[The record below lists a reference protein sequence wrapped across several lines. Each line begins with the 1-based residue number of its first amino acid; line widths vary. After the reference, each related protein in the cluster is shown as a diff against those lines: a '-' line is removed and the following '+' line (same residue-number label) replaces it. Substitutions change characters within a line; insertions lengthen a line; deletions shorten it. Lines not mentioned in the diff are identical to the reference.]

1 MRIQLANDRPVAP
14 KGRYVLYW
22 MIAARRTRY
31 SFALDHAISR
41 AKELGRPLVVFEP
54 LRAGYQWA
62 SDRHHQ
68 FVLDG
73 MADNAAAF
81 KRAGI
86 TYISYVEPEPGA
98 GKGLL
103 AALARDAC
111 LVVTDEQPGFFLG
124 HMVAAAAAKLDVCV
138 ETVDGN
144 GLVPLRFVD
153 RAYPSAAHFRRAI
166 QKLGPPHIATM
177 PTPDPLTRVPRMLRD
192 AELPKLRWKSATSI
206 AAIPIDH
213 TVRPVPYRGG
223 AEAGRA
229 TLESFVE
236 QRLPNYRERN
246 HPDAHAAS
254 GLSPYLHFGHVGAHE
269 IADAVWRAV
278 DWNPT
283 KLAPKPTGTR
293 EGWWGLPAAAEAFFD
308 ELVTWRELG
317 YGYCFHRK
325 DHATFATLPAWARAT
340 LEQHAADPR
349 PERYTFAELE
359 AAATG
364 DEIWNAAQRELLAE
378 GRIQNYLRMLWG
390 KKILEWTKS
399 PRIALTTLIEL
410 NNKYAV
416 DGRDPNSYSG
426 ILWTLGLFDRPWGE
440 RPIFGTVRYMSSAQ
454 ARKKLDMTRYLARYR
469 HSGSASLELPFEK

>member
-1 MRIQLANDRPVAP
+1 
-14 KGRYVLYW
+14 

-31 SFALDHAISR
+31 SFALDHAIAR

-68 FVLDG
+68 FVIDG

-86 TYISYVEPEPGA
+86 TYFSYVEPEPGA

-103 AALARDAC
+103 AALAHDAC

-144 GLVPLRFVD
+144 GLLPMRFVD
-153 RAYPSAAHFRRAI
+153 RAYPSAAHFRRAM
-166 QKLGPPHIATM
+166 QKLGPPHLATV
-177 PTPDPLTRVPRMLRD
+177 PAANPLASIPRALRD
-192 AELPKLRWKSATSI
+192 AEIHVHRWKSASSI
-206 AAIPIDH
+206 AEIPIDH
-213 TVRPVPYRGG
+213 GVAPVPYRGG
-223 AEAGRA
+223 AKAAHASLTE
-229 TLESFVE
+229 FVE
-236 QRLPNYRERN
+236 ERLPRYRERN

-269 IADAVWRAV
+269 VADTIWRAV
-278 DWNPT
+278 DWTPA

-293 EGWWGLPAAAEAFFD
+293 EGWWGLPPAAEAFFD

-325 DHATFATLPAWARAT
+325 DYATLATLPAWARDT
-340 LEQHAADPR
+340 LGAHASDPR
-349 PERYTFAELE
+349 PERYSHAELE

-364 DEIWNAAQRELLAE
+364 DEIWNAAQRELVAE

-390 KKILEWTKS
+390 KKILEWTRS
-399 PRIALTTLIEL
+399 PRVALTTLIEL

-426 ILWTLGLFDRPWGE
+426 ILWTLGLFDRPWAE

-454 ARKKLDMTRYLARYR
+454 ARRKLDMSEYLARYGAPACDR
-469 HSGSASLELPFEK
+469 AKAPEK